1 MQQAGIR
8 RSSREDDVPRRWRRH
23 APGMRRMSTW
33 ITVAAAAAGML
44 TAGGCGTDQ
53 PAACAHLDAVQ
64 ASIDHVRNANVSENG
79 MSQLR
84 TDLSQLQANL
94 IQLRTDVQATHP
106 AEVAAVRGAANQLAA
121 TIAAARVTPNETTLG
136 TVRTAMSGL
145 QDSVRQLADAMS
157 GTC

>member
-1 MQQAGIR
+1 MK
-8 RSSREDDVPRRWRRH
+8 
-23 APGMRRMSTW
+23 RMSTF
-33 ITVAAAAAGML
+33 ITVAAAVGVL
-44 TAGGCGTDQ
+44 TVGGCGTDE

-64 ASIDHVRNANVSENG
+64 ASIGHVRDANVSENG
-79 MSQLR
+79 LSQLR

-106 AEVAAVRGAANQLAA
+106 TEVEAVRGAANQLAA
-121 TIAAARVTPNETTLG
+121 TVAAARATPDATTLG

-145 QDSVRQLADAMS
+145 QTSVQQLAQAMS